1 MADEIM
7 SRKEIAARLRAV
19 ANHTEPWKLNDDS
32 KVAWRVACR
41 QAADHFDALDS
52 VSLASPE
59 DGTPSGYAVMNSQG
73 KLHSL
78 TLFQEVAEHNAKT
91 LNQTV
96 VPLYRKASPTPQNGQ
111 S

>member
-1 MADEIM
+1 M
-7 SRKEIAARLRAV
+7 SEPFAHQTIDRLEGDLRAARERI
-19 ANHTEPWKLNDDS
+19 TELETELERIRS
-32 KVAWRVACR
+32 SA
-41 QAADHFDALDS
+41 
-52 VSLASPE
+52 PE